1 MTLDNVFVCEQVE
14 DILVVVPQRDFMS
27 ARDAELRDAYND
39 TYRKLSADGVL
50 HLIFDLS
57 GLDYFG
63 STFVGIMIRLAK
75 VNNGRGGRTVLCHLN
90 DETQNILKQLML
102 LENHQIESLW
112 IRAETREMGIEWLKS
127 QAAAE

>member
-1 MTLDNVFVCEQVE
+1 MTLDNVFACEQVE
-14 DILVVVPQRDFMS
+14 HVLVVVPHRDFMS

-39 TYRKLSADGVL
+39 TCRKLSADGVL

-57 GLDYFG
+57 ELDYFG

-75 VNNGRGGRTVLCHLN
+75 VNSGRGGRTVLCHLN

-112 IRAETREMGIEWLKS
+112 TRVETRGIGIEWLKS